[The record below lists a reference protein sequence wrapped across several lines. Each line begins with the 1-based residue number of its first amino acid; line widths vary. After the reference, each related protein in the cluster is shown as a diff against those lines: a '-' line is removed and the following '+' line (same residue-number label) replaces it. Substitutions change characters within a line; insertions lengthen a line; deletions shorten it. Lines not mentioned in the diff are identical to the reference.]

1 MKAPLIAS
9 VITSAITLYIL
20 RGQPS
25 STQIGISTAVGF
37 GTYHALSQTS
47 DEVSKTTKL
56 LILTQPQTVLIKMLN
71 IQVKLMHVLCEKRK
85 NHIWIYE

>member
-1 MKAPLIAS
+1 MIAS

-37 GTYHALSQTS
+37 GTYYAMTQTS
-47 DEVSKTTKL
+47 DEVSKTTQHVD
-56 LILTQPQTVLIKMLN
+56 IDPTTNCSYQDIEHSGQTYACVM
-71 IQVKLMHVLCEKRK
+71 
-85 NHIWIYE
+85 